1 MAMRGEQLAEGKTK
15 IIYAD
20 AEDPAQAIIFS
31 KDDITAGD
39 GARRN
44 TLPGKGALSG
54 RTTANVFKLLAAAGI
69 PTHFVAA
76 PADDEMV
83 VRRCDMIPLEVV
95 MRRIATGSYLKR
107 NAVTEGTRFDPTV
120 VETFFKDD
128 ANHDPLVDAAWITE
142 HAIATSAEVERLAAI
157 GREVFSAIEKAWA
170 EQDVQLV
177 DLKIEFGRDVE
188 GNLLVADVIDNDS
201 WRIWPGGR
209 KEDML
214 DKQVYRDTTEVTD
227 EALRGVLA
235 KYKQVAALTDAFA
248 TPTWHIS
255 AEDREHKP
263 KEACGV
269 FGIWGED
276 TDVART
282 TLIGLM
288 ALQHRGQES
297 AGVAVL
303 DDRRI
308 RVQTGMGRVDQIFQP
323 EAVEALHGVAAIG
336 HTRYSTT
343 GSSSIQNAQPFLV
356 ETDGDVLAL
365 GHNGNIVNPLE
376 LRRLVRERGVE
387 PTTGSDSELLAL
399 LVLHGQGTWEERI
412 RR

>member
-1 MAMRGEQLAEGKTK
+1 MKSDGVAMRGEQLAEGKTK

-20 AEDPAQAIIFS
+20 ASNPAQAIIVS

-76 PADDEMV
+76 PSDDEMV
-83 VRRCDMIPLEVV
+83 VRHCKMIPLEVV
-95 MRRIATGSYLKR
+95 MRRVAAGSYLKR
-107 NAVTEGTRFDPTV
+107 NAVAEGTRFDPTV
-120 VETFFKDD
+120 VEFFFKDD
-128 ANHDPLVDAAWITE
+128 ANHDPLVDAAWIAE
-142 HAIATSAEVERLAAI
+142 HEVATPEEVEQLAAI
-157 GREVFSAIEKAWA
+157 GRDVFAAIERAWA

-177 DLKIEFGRDVE
+177 DLKIEFGRDDE
-188 GNLLVADVIDNDS
+188 GKLLVADVIDNDS

-214 DKQVYRDTTEVTD
+214 DKQVYRDTIEVTD
-227 EALRGVLA
+227 EALQGVLA

-248 TPTWHIS
+248 TPSWHIS

-269 FGIWGED
+269 FGIWGEE

-303 DDRRI
+303 DDDRI

-323 EAVEALHGVAAIG
+323 EAVEALRGIAAIG

-356 ETDGDVLAL
+356 EANGEMLA
-365 GHNGNIVNPLE
+365 
-376 LRRLVRERGVE
+376 
-387 PTTGSDSELLAL
+387 
-399 LVLHGQGTWEERI
+399 
-412 RR
+412 